1 MKNTELRI
9 GNWVNAFGIEQEI
22 LIGVFYS
29 KGADVWFVDH
39 LEIKDIEP
47 IPLTPEWLEKFGFEK
62 NSDESYEL
70 ITEQGVQFYAS
81 KDDDYKYL
89 SVGTLGLEQHLI
101 NKELEHVHQLQNL
114 YYALTN
120 TELEIND

>member
-47 IPLTPEWLEKFGFEK
+47 IPLTPEWLEGFGFK
-62 NSDESYEL
+62 PLVNDWQIKGMIIHTRKRGYVVNTRTQV
-70 ITEQGVQFYAS
+70 I
-81 KDDDYKYL
+81 KY
-89 SVGTLGLEQHLI
+89 
-101 NKELEHVHQLQNL
+101 VHQLQNL